1 MKLNIP
7 HIHTKKGKQMKKIIY
22 LPLILTLLSINALAY
37 DAAKAEELNSF
48 YADMTQK
55 ACADSKL
62 FVEAED
68 AMKMIRD
75 NNITLLD
82 VRTVGEANVIALS
95 EKNAIHIPIKDLFK
109 KENLSKLSTA
119 KPIVVVCHSGT
130 RGTLAAIGLKRI
142 GFENI
147 HVLKGGL
154 VALSTEN
161 NPKNAP
167 SL

>member
-1 MKLNIP
+1 MKN
-7 HIHTKKGKQMKKIIY
+7 IIY
-22 LPLILTLLSINALAY
+22 LPLALALLTLNTMAY
-37 DAAKAEELNSF
+37 DATKAEELNTF
-48 YADMTQK
+48 YTAMTQK

-62 FVEAED
+62 FIEAED

-82 VRTVGEANVIALS
+82 VRTIGEESVISLS
-95 EKNAIHIPIKDLFK
+95 GKYAIHIPIKDLFK
-109 KENLSKLSTA
+109 KENLIKIPTD
-119 KPIVVVCHSGT
+119 KPIVVVCHAGT

-142 GFENI
+142 GFDKV

-154 VALSTEN
+154 VGLAIEN

-167 SL
+167 TL

>member
-1 MKLNIP
+1 MKN
-7 HIHTKKGKQMKKIIY
+7 IIY
-22 LPLILTLLSINALAY
+22 LPLALVLLTLNTMAY
-37 DAAKAEELNSF
+37 DATKAEELNTF
-48 YADMTQK
+48 YTAMTQK

-62 FVEAED
+62 FIEAED

-82 VRTVGEANVIALS
+82 VRTIGEESVISLS
-95 EKNAIHIPIKDLFK
+95 GKYAIHIPIKDLFK
-109 KENLSKLSTA
+109 KENLIKIPTD
-119 KPIVVVCHSGT
+119 KPIVVVCHAGT

-142 GFENI
+142 GFDKV

-154 VALSTEN
+154 VGLAIEN

-167 SL
+167 TL

>member
-1 MKLNIP
+1 M
-7 HIHTKKGKQMKKIIY
+7 TKIIY
-22 LPLILTLLSINALAY
+22 LPLALALLTINIMAY
-37 DAAKAEELNSF
+37 DATKAQELDTF
-48 YADMTQK
+48 YAAMTQK
-55 ACADSKL
+55 ACADSTL
-62 FVEAED
+62 FIEAED

-82 VRTVGEANVIALS
+82 VRTIGEASVIALS

-109 KENLSKLSTA
+109 KENLAKIPTT
-119 KPIVVVCHSGT
+119 KPIVLVCHSGT

-142 GFENI
+142 GFDKV

-154 VALSTEN
+154 VGLAIEN

-167 SL
+167 TL